1 MTEIE
6 ILAGRFGKN
15 ADSIGAVA
23 PVTVTT
29 STTEIVGANVSR
41 AYIIIQNQGIV
52 PVFLNLGAD
61 ASATAYNYVL
71 SAGTGAKDGLGGSV
85 KIEGYTG
92 AIDGITASSTAD
104 VSIMEIDGSL

>member
-71 SAGTGAKDGLGGSV
+71 SARTRPTTSSGLTGRR
-85 KIEGYTG
+85 IRR
-92 AIDGITASSTAD
+92 STTRTHPPTTTRPRQD
-104 VSIMEIDGSL
+104 PLV